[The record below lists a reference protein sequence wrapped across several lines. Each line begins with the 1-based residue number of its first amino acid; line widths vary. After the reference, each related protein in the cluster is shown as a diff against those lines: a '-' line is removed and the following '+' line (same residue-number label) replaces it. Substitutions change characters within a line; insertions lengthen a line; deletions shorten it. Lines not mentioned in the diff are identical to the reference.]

1 MVRLKTVAGSNHKVK
16 HERNNMFLI
25 RNLIKLDLILVSSK
39 LLYLNLFKNK
49 L

>member
-1 MVRLKTVAGSNHKVK
+1 MGLNFLAKLGANVT
-16 HERNNMFLI
+16 LI
-25 RNLIKLDLILVSSK
+25 RNVIKLDLILVSSK